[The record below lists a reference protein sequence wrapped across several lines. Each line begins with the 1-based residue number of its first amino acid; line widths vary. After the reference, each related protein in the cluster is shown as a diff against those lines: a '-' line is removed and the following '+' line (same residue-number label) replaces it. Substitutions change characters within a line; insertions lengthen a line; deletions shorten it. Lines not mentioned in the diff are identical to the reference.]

1 MEMLHHDHHFCMSEF
16 ETTFPAVFGTKTSI
30 QRSPTIYGCH
40 AATGQPKALKGFE
53 TKFAADDAALETVL
67 VILLYAL
74 VTLFRLFETK
84 LTADW
89 IASRIPLMIDRI
101 EFTAP

>member
-1 MEMLHHDHHFCMSEF
+1 MLHQDHDFCISEF
-16 ETTFPAVFGTKTSI
+16 ETTFQAVFGMNTSI

-53 TKFAADDAALETVL
+53 TKFAAELAAFETVL

-74 VTLFRLFETK
+74 VTLFKLFETK
-84 LTADW
+84 LTA
-89 IASRIPLMIDRI
+89 
-101 EFTAP
+101 F